1 MTDISD
7 IIREIYN
14 AVKDIPWSELVALEK
29 GATITA
35 GEFQLTLF
43 KKSTRDTDSVIFTT
57 IIPCDREEAT
67 QDQKVV
73 VKVHPNFFNG
83 VKKLLEHYKP
93 RQQDEMDGYLRHD
106 VPQPVEELIAL
117 GILPPIYAHG
127 IYKNQE
133 VSQYDEMMLVCYAFT
148 EGRNFATLSDNPTPL
163 MLSDAVRVKD
173 AWMVFHVNVLQAGF
187 YTKSRYYVVNNT
199 IVPYDVSSPFNL
211 IYTDTNNLPSSK
223 PIINLDDRLFSA
235 YENFDDLHSKRRS
248 KQSSF
253 LSNQFSSYSAEKV
266 AALLAELVTTIE
278 DAAQQHRA
286 ELNIDFTKLTV
297 EWPPNETRPVVRVLD
312 TSMINVLPAMDSA
325 TCSSVEELI
334 ARGLDSIRR
343 EVTKYSG
350 REAPLSEDDHY
361 AMMAKYNIIFDRPR

>member
-1 MTDISD
+1 S
-7 IIREIYN
+7 REGSRN
-14 AVKDIPWSELVALEK
+14 N
-29 GATITA
+29 
-35 GEFQLTLF
+35 
-43 KKSTRDTDSVIFTT
+43 SVIFTT
-57 IIPCDREEAT
+57 IIPCDREEVT
-67 QDQKVV
+67 QDRKIA
-73 VKVHPNFFNG
+73 VKAYPNVAER
-83 VKKLLEHYKP
+83 VKKLLEYHKP
-93 RQQDEMDGYLRHD
+93 RQQDEMDGYLRHY
-106 VPQPVEELIAL
+106 VPQPVEKLIAL

-127 IYKNQE
+127 IYQNQE

-148 EGRNFATLSDNPTPL
+148 EGQDLATFLNNQKPL
-163 MLSDAVRVKD
+163 MLGDAVRVKD
-173 AWMVFHVNVLQAGF
+173 ALMVLYLKIFQAGF
-187 YTKSRYYVVNNT
+187 SPEFAFYNI
-199 IVPYDVSSPFNL
+199 IVPDDVSRPFNM
-211 IYTDTNNLPSSK
+211 IYTDTNNLSRE
-223 PIINLDDRLFSA
+223 PIRNLDGRLFSA
-235 YENFDDLHSKRRS
+235 HTGFDDWYSKRGSR
-248 KQSSF
+248 QSSS

-350 REAPLSEDDHY
+350 REPPLSEDDHY